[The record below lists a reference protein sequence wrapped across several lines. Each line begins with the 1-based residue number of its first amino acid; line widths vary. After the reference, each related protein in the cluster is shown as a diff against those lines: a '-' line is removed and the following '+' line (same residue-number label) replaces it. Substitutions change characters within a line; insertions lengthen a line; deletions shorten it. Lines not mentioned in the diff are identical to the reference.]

1 MTSFNVEGT
10 QPSASDPMGNPA
22 LGTFDGIA
30 AGIFDLSL

>member
-22 LGTFDGIA
+22 LGTFDVVA
-30 AGIFDLSL
+30 VELLDLSL